1 MLFSEVIGQHEVK
14 QKLRNSI
21 QSGRIPHA
29 QLFSGPEG
37 SGTLPLAIAYAQY
50 LACTGEKD
58 DDPCGEC
65 PSCRKFTKLAHPDLH
80 FSYPVNTTS
89 KVSKDPVSDDFI
101 AEWREWV
108 LDNSYFKSGSWYNY
122 IGLENKQGLINK
134 KEGDAI
140 VHKLSLKSF
149 ESEYKIM
156 IIWLPEKMHVSVSNM
171 LLKLLEEP
179 PEKTVFLMVSENPE
193 QLLLTISSRMQP
205 VRLDAINAVDLEQ
218 ALQRNYDLP
227 EEQLKRV
234 VRIANGNYIKACEE
248 ISSSEENDL
257 NLVRFTDI
265 MRLCWKRDYFG
276 INGWVEEMSGI
287 GRERQKGFF
296 EYASRQLRENFIANL
311 EKPELVYQTA
321 KEAEFSS
328 RFHPYIN
335 GNNVVPLY
343 DELNRA
349 SYDIERNGYAR
360 IVLFDL
366 ALHIM
371 KVIRK

>member
-1 MLFSEVIGQHEVK
+1 MFFSEVIGQHEVK
-14 QKLRNSI
+14 EKLRNSV

-29 QLFSGPEG
+29 QLFTGPEG
-37 SGTLPLAIAYAQY
+37 SGTLPLAIAYGQY
-50 LACTGEKD
+50 LACTGDKQED
-58 DDPCGEC
+58 SCGEC
-65 PSCRKFTKLAHPDLH
+65 PACRKFAKLAHPDLH
-80 FSYPVNTTS
+80 FSFPVNTTR

-101 AEWREWV
+101 SEWREWV
-108 LDNSYFKSGSWYNY
+108 LANPYFRSGSWYNY
-122 IGLENKQGLINK
+122 MGLENKQGLINK

-149 ESEYKIM
+149 ESDYKIM
-156 IIWLPEKMHVSVSNM
+156 IIWLPEKMHPSVSNM
-171 LLKLLEEP
+171 LLKLVEEP
-179 PEKTVFLMVSENPE
+179 PEKTVFLLVSENPE
-193 QLLLTISSRMQP
+193 QLLLTISSRTQP
-205 VRLDAINAVDLEQ
+205 VRLNAIHADDMKQV
-218 ALQRNYDLP
+218 LQKRFDLP
-227 EEQLKRV
+227 NGQSDRL

-248 ISSSEENDL
+248 LISSEENDS
-257 NLVRFTDI
+257 NLARFSEI

-276 INGWVEEMSGI
+276 INDWVEEISGI

-296 EYASRQLRENFIANL
+296 EYATRQLRENFITNL
-311 EKPELVYQTA
+311 KKPELVYQTE

-328 RFHPYIN
+328 RFHPFIN

-360 IVLFDL
+360 IILFDL